1 MNTNDHAKTVLVI
14 EDEPE
19 MLRNITTILEMEGF
33 RTLRAANGRAGVE
46 LARARRPDLV
56 LCDVMM
62 PELDGHGV
70 LAALRADAETIAT
83 PFIFLT
89 ARGEKSDVRA
99 GMNLGADD
107 YLSKPV
113 DADDLLEAV
122 RSRLERHGEKA
133 AAALAGADYSP
144 DFSSATPLEALG
156 LTPREAEVLLWIAQ
170 GKANGEIAGIL
181 NAAEGT
187 VRKHVE
193 HLLEKL
199 AVENRGAAAVLALET
214 LARARHAT
222 IAAPGGSSRPAS
234 TR

>member
-1 MNTNDHAKTVLVI
+1 MNDPSTILVI

-19 MLRNITTILEMEGF
+19 MLRNIVTILEMEGF
-33 RTLRAANGRAGVE
+33 NTLQARNGRAGLG
-46 LARARRPDLV
+46 LARERKPDLV

-70 LAALRADAETIAT
+70 LAALRQVEETLAT

-89 ARGEKSDVRA
+89 ARGEKNDVRA

-113 DADDLLEAV
+113 DADELIGAI
-122 RSRLERHGEKA
+122 RARLERQKQRA
-133 AAALAGADYSP
+133 QAALAQVDFSP
-144 DFSSATPLEALG
+144 DFSTAKPLEALG
-156 LTPREAEVLLWIAQ
+156 LTLREAEVLLWLAQ
-170 GKANGEIAGIL
+170 GKGNSEIACIV

-193 HLLEKL
+193 HILDKL
-199 AVENRGAAAVLALET
+199 KVENRGSASLLAIEVLT
-214 LARARHAT
+214 RARQSGPPSHP
-222 IAAPGGSSRPAS
+222 AAGAPK
-234 TR
+234 